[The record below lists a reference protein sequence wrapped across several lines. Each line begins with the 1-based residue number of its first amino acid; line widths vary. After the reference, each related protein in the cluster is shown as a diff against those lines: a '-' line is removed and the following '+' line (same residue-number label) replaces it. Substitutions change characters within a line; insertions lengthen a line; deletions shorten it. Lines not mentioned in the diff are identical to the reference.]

1 MEGRA
6 LAQAWPLVRRRVL
19 ACARRLRM
27 YSRWYAPLSKL
38 LDCFWQ
44 FSRSNS
50 GALDSGL
57 LDSVLTVLASAGKG
71 DA

>member
-1 MEGRA
+1 

-19 ACARRLRM
+19 ACARCLRM

-38 LDCFWQ
+38 LD
-44 FSRSNS
+44 S

>member
-1 MEGRA
+1 MEGCA
-6 LAQAWPLVRRRVL
+6 LAQAWPLVRVRVL
-19 ACARRLRM
+19 AAA
-27 YSRWYAPLSKL
+27 APLSKL
-38 LDCFWQ
+38 LD
-44 FSRSNS
+44 S